1 MLGTWGEDAW
11 RGPGGADGG
20 GGGARRQRGDRP
32 GRDHRAGGR
41 KGQDRVCGVAPRVPP
56 DSGSVGTEGAGVAW
70 WGAMAHLGEQ
80 AVGSGRRD
88 GCSRH
93 SDASWLTRFWGVE
106 ARGTLG
112 RGAQAVLLASP
123 ARSPSRRP
131 RAPDPAGSSG
141 TVPGEGERLRTPR
154 DRWLPESSGGAGA
167 QGQGDG
173 STAHQGPS
181 RGGSGAPAQVRT
193 RPGEGLVRRRGCC
206 PCPGPGPFPWLKVVK
221 VRRCVRVR
229 RNLLVL
235 PSSTRRVNAF
245 VGDSAF
251 WEHRS
256 PSHLLPSPGHP

>member
-32 GRDHRAGGR
+32 GRDHGAGGR

-112 RGAQAVLLASP
+112 RGAQAVLLAGP

-154 DRWLPESSGGAGA
+154 DRWLPESSGWSRSSGTGGRQHSPSGSVPGRVWCASAG
-167 QGQGDG
+167 QD
-173 STAHQGPS
+173 PS
-181 RGGSGAPAQVRT
+181 RGGPGAP
-193 RPGEGLVRRRGCC
+193 EGLLPLPRSWAFSLAKGCKGSEMC
-206 PCPGPGPFPWLKVVK
+206 EGQKEPPCPSL
-221 VRRCVRVR
+221 
-229 RNLLVL
+229 
-235 PSSTRRVNAF
+235 
-245 VGDSAF
+245 
-251 WEHRS
+251 
-256 PSHLLPSPGHP
+256 